1 MKRPK
6 IPGRRSAASSA
17 SVLPSQTV
25 EEFRD
30 GVVVLMAGGAGV
42 RFWPLS
48 TSQHPKQFLTEF
60 GGQSLYGQAVDRARR
75 LVPLDRIL
83 VSTSKDLVPFVRTQT
98 PEIPRKNILVE
109 PVRRD
114 TAAALVYAALVVER
128 RWPGSVMVAA
138 PSDHFIGDV
147 EAFRRT
153 IACAVA
159 RARQGGLGMIGIV
172 PACASTEF
180 GYLQLA
186 KPPRSLHDQRV
197 RRFVEKP
204 DARTAATYLASGRYL
219 WNAGIFVWK
228 AAELLKA
235 ARRHVPQTFRP
246 LDNLVR
252 SMGRPSFAE
261 RSLRTFQ
268 SLRPISI
275 DYAVMEKA
283 DDVWCVPGAF
293 EWNDVGNWLAIEQM
307 IPSDERGNRVRGNVF
322 LEEVSGAIVFGDAEH
337 PIIVAGLNDCVV
349 AQTPSGTLV
358 CHKSFSHRLRGVIG
372 KAREAPATRRRR
384 RGALSG

>member
-1 MKRPK
+1 
-6 IPGRRSAASSA
+6 
-17 SVLPSQTV
+17 
-25 EEFRD
+25 
-30 GVVVLMAGGAGV
+30 
-42 RFWPLS
+42 
-48 TSQHPKQFLTEF
+48 LTEF

-75 LVPLDRIL
+75 LAPLDRIL

-128 RWPGSVMVAA
+128 RWPGSVMVAT

-147 EAFRRT
+147 AAFRRT
-153 IACAVA
+153 IGCAVA
-159 RARQGGLGMIGIV
+159 RARQGGLGTIGIV
-172 PACASTEF
+172 PTFAATEF

-186 KPPRSLHDQRV
+186 RPPRQLDCQRV

-204 DARTAATYLASGRYL
+204 DGRTAATYLASGRYL

-228 AAELLKA
+228 AEELLKA
-235 ARRHVPQTFRP
+235 ARRHLLQTFHALSR
-246 LDNLVR
+246 LVR
-252 SMGRPSFAE
+252 SMGQTSFAR

-268 SLRPISI
+268 RLRPISI
-275 DYAVMEKA
+275 DYAVMEKT

-293 EWNDVGNWLAIEQM
+293 EWNDVGNWLAIEQL
-307 IPSDERGNRVRGNVF
+307 IPPDEQGNRVRGNVF
-322 LEEVSGAIVFGDAEH
+322 LEEVSGAIVFGDAGH
-337 PIIVAGLNDCVV
+337 PIIV
-349 AQTPSGTLV
+349 AQTPSGTLI

-372 KAREAPATRRRR
+372 KVRGASATRRRR
-384 RGALSG
+384 